1 MLQDSLAVEER
12 AANYDLSHVVPVAAV
27 VDVPH
32 SDGSESARLAR
43 GQSVGRLLALDVG
56 EKRVGVAL
64 CDETQT
70 LARPLLT
77 LKRAS
82 KKEDFAKL
90 AALCRE
96 QRSRRS
102 IVGLPKT
109 LRNEE
114 GPQARRVRR
123 YADELAGGPQPP
135 DRILGRTVF
144 IGGRARTPGLIQ
156 TAAARKGEIDS
167 AAAAIILQE
176 YLDEQC
182 INYDPMPI

>member
-1 MLQDSLAVEER
+1 M
-12 AANYDLSHVVPVAAV
+12 
-27 VDVPH
+27 
-32 SDGSESARLAR
+32 
-43 GQSVGRLLALDVG
+43 GRMLALDVG
-56 EKRVGVAL
+56 ERRVGVAL

-90 AALCRE
+90 ATVCRE
-96 QRSRRS
+96 HAIEKV

-114 GPQARRVRR
+114 GWQVQRVRR
-123 YADELAGGPQPP
+123 YAAELQAALGLPIDFWDERFSSVDAEALLASSSRKP
-135 DRILGRTVF
+135 
-144 IGGRARTPGLIQ
+144 RAR
-156 TAAARKGEIDS
+156 GEIDA

-176 YLDEQC
+176 YLDA
-182 INYDPMPI
+182 INNAQ

>member
-1 MLQDSLAVEER
+1 MGR
-12 AANYDLSHVVPVAAV
+12 WLS
-27 VDVPH
+27 
-32 SDGSESARLAR
+32 
-43 GQSVGRLLALDVG
+43 LDVG

-64 CDETQT
+64 CDETHT
-70 LARPLLT
+70 LARPLFT

-96 QRSRRS
+96 QQIEKI

-123 YADELAGGPQPP
+123 YADELQAALNLPIEFW
-135 DRILGRTVF
+135 DERFSTVE
-144 IGGRARTPGLIQ
+144 AHDLIAASMRKLSGKDEIDAF
-156 TAAARKGEIDS
+156 AAAV
-167 AAAAIILQE
+167 ILQD
-176 YLDEQC
+176 YLDEHNPRYQ
-182 INYDPMPI
+182 PI

>member
-1 MLQDSLAVEER
+1 MGR
-12 AANYDLSHVVPVAAV
+12 WLS
-27 VDVPH
+27 
-32 SDGSESARLAR
+32 
-43 GQSVGRLLALDVG
+43 LDVG

-64 CDETQT
+64 CDETHT

-82 KKEDFAKL
+82 KKEDFAGL

-96 QRSRRS
+96 QQIEKI

-123 YADELAGGPQPP
+123 L
-135 DRILGRTVF
+135 
-144 IGGRARTPGLIQ
+144 
-156 TAAARKGEIDS
+156 S
-167 AAAAIILQE
+167 AAVRPVARPRQRSRGPSGPG
-176 YLDEQC
+176 QVSR
-182 INYDPMPI
+182 